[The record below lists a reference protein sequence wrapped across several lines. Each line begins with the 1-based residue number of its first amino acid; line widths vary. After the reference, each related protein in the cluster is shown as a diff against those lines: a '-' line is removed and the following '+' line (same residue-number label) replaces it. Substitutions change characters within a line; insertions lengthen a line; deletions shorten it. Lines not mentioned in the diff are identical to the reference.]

1 MRVWA
6 NKIPMPIAAI
16 GVCVCLQGCLPAA
29 WVVVVGVDVARSGD
43 VEFLP
48 FEHSW
53 VASHDMSQSVLGPV
67 TSIAVVPF
75 DGDRE
80 MAGRFSSVL
89 ETQTGL
95 TVIGPIQV
103 AGYNR
108 EPGAWAFE
116 EVRSREAARAISQ
129 ELQVEGVLFG
139 HVQTVRPLHPSD
151 WGWSEREEKRL
162 YLYLT
167 DAQGALVWKDE
178 LPYTI
183 VKGAKPPPEEAVRGR
198 LATHFMAHADALGLD
213 ALWVT
218 RKRPDS

>member
-1 MRVWA
+1 MNVRDD
-6 NKIPMPIAAI
+6 KMLIRAAVL
-16 GVCVCLQGCLPAA
+16 GTCFFLQGCLPAA
-29 WVVVVGVDVARSGD
+29 WVAVVGVDVARSGD

-53 VASHDMSQSVLGPV
+53 VASDNLRRSAPGPV

-75 DGDRE
+75 DGDQE

-89 ETQTGL
+89 QTQTGV
-95 TVIGPIQV
+95 TVIGPAHL

-108 EPGAWAFE
+108 EQGVWADE
-116 EVRSREAARAISQ
+116 EQRTREEARAISR
-129 ELQVEGVLFG
+129 ELRVDGVLFG
-139 HVQTVRPLHPSD
+139 RVQTVRPPHPSD

-178 LPYTI
+178 LPFTV
-183 VKGAKPPPEEAVRGR
+183 VKGAKPPLEEAVRER
-198 LATHFMAHADALGLD
+198 LATHFMTHADKLGLGD
-213 ALWVT
+213 LWLT
-218 RKRPDS
+218 SKKSGS

>member
-6 NKIPMPIAAI
+6 NKILMPIAVL

-53 VASHDMSQSVLGPV
+53 MVSHDAPQSAPRPV

-75 DGDRE
+75 AGDRE
-80 MAGRFSSVL
+80 MASRFSSVL
-89 ETQTGL
+89 EIQAGL
-95 TVIGPIQV
+95 TVIGPTQV
-103 AGYNR
+103 AGYHR
-108 EPGAWAFE
+108 GPSAWAFDE
-116 EVRSREAARAISQ
+116 ERAREAARAISR

-167 DAQGALVWKDE
+167 NAQGALVWKDE
-178 LPYTI
+178 LPFTV
-183 VKGAKPPPEEAVRGR
+183 VKGAKPPLEEAVRGR
-198 LATHFMAHADALGLD
+198 LATHFMAHADELGLD
-213 ALWVT
+213 DLWAT